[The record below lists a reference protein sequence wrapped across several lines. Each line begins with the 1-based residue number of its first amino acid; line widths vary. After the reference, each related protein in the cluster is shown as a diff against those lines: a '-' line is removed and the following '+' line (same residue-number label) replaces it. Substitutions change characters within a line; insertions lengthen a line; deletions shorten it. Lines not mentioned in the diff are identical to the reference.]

1 MRSRPESEKR
11 KENLNFFKTEKT
23 CIYGNVA
30 CSNWIGKFTTIKYEI
45 FYFCLIEKLGH
56 AIYSFKIIPIKS
68 PMSLFCRRRSILL
81 FIWTL
86 QEPQIANTILKK
98 KNKCGSFVFPDFKTY
113 YKLTVTKKVWRR
125 RKDTHSTTEQNRPPI
140 STPSHVL
147 RWLLTRVA
155 RPLKGKRAVLSTN
168 GVGKLD
174 IYMQKND
181 SGPLPYPI
189 YKKSLHLGQNS
200 EPNIGAKT
208 VQL

>member
-1 MRSRPESEKR
+1 
-11 KENLNFFKTEKT
+11 
-23 CIYGNVA
+23 
-30 CSNWIGKFTTIKYEI
+30 
-45 FYFCLIEKLGH
+45 
-56 AIYSFKIIPIKS
+56 
-68 PMSLFCRRRSILL
+68 MSLFCRRRSILL

-155 RPLKGKRAVLSTN
+155 RPLKGTRAVLSTN

-200 EPNIGAKT
+200 EPNIGANT